1 MILGESVVGEA
12 YIHLGSDEIE
22 QLERVYGQPY
32 LWKYSAVLPGNPIKD
47 GVKYKYGFFRKK
59 ISVRVPYY
67 GRVGVGNDL
76 SYCEEVG
83 QRCVNFQAQFD
94 VFQLQDNKQYLTET
108 FPKAVLFYL
117 KWLLPLVYPSSISET
132 LTQIESLSFGLLNK
146 KHVKTCVSWI
156 VEEALGY
163 SVTEA
168 QRLYLCIVLGHLNN
182 LQFPLPLS
190 RNRKMIETCDRLL
203 QCLIPCVRCNFL
215 STSDLELLQ
224 KIAVLLVENS
234 SSPGWLTLAAHFYP
248 YLGIEYILRKK
259 NAKGLH
265 YRYDDNE
272 YHKMIGALLI
282 NIKDGN
288 DQIAPHKELL
298 HLLMK
303 EAPTFDD
310 ALDLFKSNDVQQF
323 FASEGERVD
332 FFTKFYKSKSRDDST
347 QKKSAGAQLVELYKI
362 PKDVREKMK
371 EDLFLTLLE
380 YSKSDDELED
390 EQVDTFLSLIV
401 FEDCLNMDQVLEL
414 LMELSKSKSVPRQD
428 LLRVILDNELFG
440 QDWDQ
445 TTHVAKVKICK
456 SWVITRF
463 RNNEQA
469 SSLSGVD
476 KVVAVYK
483 AIDFIM
489 RCYLNISNRDLA
501 QDVSTYVV
509 ETILGNEDTLSVL
522 QAFANIEECV
532 ADVQD
537 CYKSHV
543 RKILEQTPMV
553 VKRSSNFL
561 KAYSNSRC
569 ACHAFYCSVSFSLL
583 FEMS

>member
-1 MILGESVVGEA
+1 MILGESVVGETN
-12 YIHLGSDEIE
+12 IHFGLDEPE

-32 LWKYSAVLPGNPIKD
+32 LWKYSAVFQGDPIKD
-47 GVKYKYGFFRKK
+47 GVKYKYGCFRKK
-59 ISVRVPYY
+59 HSFKVPYY

-76 SYCEEVG
+76 SYCKEVG
-83 QRCVNFQAQFD
+83 QRCVNFQVQFD
-94 VFQLQDNKQYLTET
+94 VFHLQHDRQYLTET
-108 FPKAVLFYL
+108 TPKAVLFYL
-117 KWLLPLVYPSSISET
+117 KWLLPLVYSSSVSET
-132 LTQIESLSFGLLNK
+132 LTQIESLRFGLLNK
-146 KHVKTCVSWI
+146 KHLKNCVSWI
-156 VEEALGY
+156 VEEVLGH

-190 RNRKMIETCDRLL
+190 RDRKMVQTCDRLL
-203 QCLIPCVRCNFL
+203 QCLIACVDCNFL

-259 NAKGLH
+259 NAKGLN
-265 YRYDDNE
+265 YRYDDKE

-288 DQIAPHKELL
+288 DQIKELL

-303 EAPTFDD
+303 EAPTFND
-310 ALDLFKSNDVQQF
+310 ALDLFKGNDVQQF
-323 FASEGERVD
+323 FASESERFD
-332 FFTKFYKSKSRDDST
+332 FFIKFYKSKSRDDST

-362 PKDVREKMK
+362 PKDIREKMK

-390 EQVDTFLSLIV
+390 EHVDTFLSSIIS
-401 FEDCLNMDQVLEL
+401 EDCLNMDQVLEL
-414 LMELSKSKSVPRQD
+414 LMELSKSTSVPRQD

-469 SSLSGVD
+469 SRLSGVD
-476 KVVAVYK
+476 KVVVVYK

-509 ETILGNEDTLSVL
+509 ETILRNEDTLSVL

-543 RKILEQTPMV
+543 RKILEKTPMV

-569 ACHAFYCSVSFSLL
+569 AFHAFYFSVSFSLL